1 VAALSLEAF
10 ALNKH
15 RIAGVY
21 GAFHPEFRYQPSAP
35 PRKLGDVGRLRWV
48 SSRRDF
54 APSYAGTDFIR
65 IAPFIAFSTS
75 HPELDSAATTCFARA
90 RKASQRELNLYFF
103 VVSFVPATGSS
114 S

>member
-1 VAALSLEAF
+1 VAALSLAAF

-21 GAFHPEFRYQPSAP
+21 GAFRPEFRYRPSAP
-35 PRKLGDVGRLRWV
+35 PGKLRWV

-54 APSYAGTDFIR
+54 RPSYAGTDFIR